1 MYITNDATKAI
12 PNSTHSKLK
21 KLNCPAFSDA
31 CKKAGVNVK
40 SATNYLHQVRKAA
53 FPAWKSGD
61 TEGGDW
67 WVRGNEDRLLSAV
80 EGWHMTAL
88 GNEMFTQPWFDGDEQ
103 DVLAEYLA
111 FTSSLGFPLQ
121 RDEFLCKVN
130 VAVKEKANERGV
142 RFTPLGRNWFY
153 D

>member
-1 MYITNDATKAI
+1 
-12 PNSTHSKLK
+12 
-21 KLNCPAFSDA
+21 
-31 CKKAGVNVK
+31 
-40 SATNYLHQVRKAA
+40 
-53 FPAWKSGD
+53 
-61 TEGGDW
+61 
-67 WVRGNEDRLLSAV
+67 
-80 EGWHMTAL
+80 MTAL

-142 RFTPLGRNWFY
+142 KFTPLGRNWFY
-153 D
+153 DFLKRDYCKELGLYTGKTSTSSYSFRICSRSHATALPLSQSALGRSS